1 MKKTSNLSLSFVLTR
16 QKKYPFG
23 DAIAAAALFAGIL
36 GTFCTPFSLTAYL
49 PLLMLGGALV
59 IAAAFLPERQRRI
72 RQAAL
77 LVLLIALFALS
88 VPALAAG
95 EPVPEAAA
103 AASSEADVTS
113 SKAMASGAM
122 IGVACLGGAL
132 AMGIAVSKST
142 EAIARQPEA
151 AGPIRAAM
159 MMGLVFIET
168 VIIYALIVAIL
179 IIFVL

>member
-1 MKKTSNLSLSFVLTR
+1 MKTMKNL
-16 QKKYPFG
+16 
-23 DAIAAAALFAGIL
+23 
-36 GTFCTPFSLTAYL
+36 
-49 PLLMLGGALV
+49 
-59 IAAAFLPERQRRI
+59 
-72 RQAAL
+72 AAL

-95 EPVPEAAA
+95 EPAPEAAA

-113 SKAMASGAM
+113 SKAMASGVM

-132 AMGIAVSKST
+132 AMGIAVGKSS
-142 EAIARQPEA
+142 EAMARQPEA